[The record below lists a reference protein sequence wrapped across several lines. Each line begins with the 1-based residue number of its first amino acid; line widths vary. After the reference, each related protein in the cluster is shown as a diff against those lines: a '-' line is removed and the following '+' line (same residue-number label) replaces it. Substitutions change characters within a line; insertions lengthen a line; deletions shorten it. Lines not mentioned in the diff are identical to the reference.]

1 MRNMRFDPLT
11 AISSIDGSY
20 RDAAKEL
27 AEYFSEFAL
36 IRARVL
42 VECEY
47 LEALSETASV
57 GTFGS
62 GDLSISSPSLVG
74 MRSLTAE
81 EKKILK
87 KIADISVEDAGIV
100 KKIEKEGYNGTPA
113 TNHDVKAVEYFL
125 KHKLAKTS
133 LVDVSE
139 WIHFATTSEDTDNIA
154 YALLLRGALQ
164 DVIVPSLE
172 DIRSTLGKTSKEH
185 AATPMLARTHG
196 QPASPTTFGKEI
208 KVFETRLARQIY
220 GF

>member
-1 MRNMRFDPLT
+1 MSESTNNYQLT
-11 AISSIDGSY
+11 AISSIDGRY

-47 LEALSETASV
+47 LIALSET
-57 GTFGS
+57 
-62 GDLSISSPSLVG
+62 PNVG

-81 EKKILK
+81 EKKTLK
-87 KIADISVEDAGIV
+87 KIADISLEDAEVV

-113 TNHDVKAVEYFL
+113 TNHDVKAVEYFI
-125 KHKLAKTS
+125 KKKLAGTS

-172 DIRSTLGKTSKEH
+172 D
-185 AATPMLARTHG
+185 
-196 QPASPTTFGKEI
+196 
-208 KVFETRLARQIY
+208 
-220 GF
+220 